1 MISDFLLVCALTDDK
16 LTKLTLK
23 RSRLHKHRLIL
34 VKKTRAEHNLSGA
47 FHAFGLSIKKGKL
60 NLIG

>member
-47 FHAFGLSIKKGKL
+47 LSIKKGKL